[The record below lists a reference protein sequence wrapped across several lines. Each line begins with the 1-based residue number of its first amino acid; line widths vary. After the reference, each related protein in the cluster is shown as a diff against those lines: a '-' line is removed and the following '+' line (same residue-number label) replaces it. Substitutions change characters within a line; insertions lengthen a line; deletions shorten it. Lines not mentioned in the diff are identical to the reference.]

1 MTQFQF
7 DSIVAI
13 IKSGAPALAPE
24 LLQAF
29 SEFVKKALE
38 TENELNALKKAAEA
52 QGEDSAREV
61 SAAEEA

>member
-24 LLQAF
+24 LLQVF

-52 QGEDSAREV
+52 KDAIKEE

>member
-29 SEFVKKALE
+29 SEFVKKSLE
-38 TENELNALKKAAEA
+38 MENELNALKKSAEA
-52 QGEDSAREV
+52 KDAT
-61 SAAEEA
+61 EETSDAKEA

>member
-38 TENELNALKKAAEA
+38 MENELNALKKSAEA
-52 QGEDSAREV
+52 KDAT
-61 SAAEEA
+61 EETSNDKEA

>member
-38 TENELNALKKAAEA
+38 MENELNALKKSAEA
-52 QGEDSAREV
+52 KDAT
-61 SAAEEA
+61 EETSNAKEG

>member
-38 TENELNALKKAAEA
+38 MENELNALKKSAEA
-52 QGEDSAREV
+52 KDAT
-61 SAAEEA
+61 EETSNAKEA